1 MPSEPGNSPETAIT
15 PDDSLDLVNRLEQSC
30 VRVLAVDIGNTQT
43 VIGWFEDDVLRC
55 TARWGTVREDAD
67 DLMDRELSGFFDR
80 YNLNPGQ
87 LDAIG
92 IASVVP
98 PATPQL
104 VEALSRFTGLQPV
117 LTSART
123 SIIPIRVDVPE
134 KIGADRIA
142 NAVAAAR
149 LYPLPAIV
157 MDVGTATTV
166 SVIDATGSLVG
177 GSISLGLQNSARALH
192 QVTAQ
197 LPLSDLASPPAQ
209 IGRNTED
216 SIRSGLLNGTAAMLE
231 GLADRMSG
239 ELGRPATLILTGG
252 LSSRLIHHFRK
263 PVCHDPEL
271 LLKGLRLIALG
282 GQPPAIVRPLTGRR
296 LGIIGAGRLGVG
308 LGLYL
313 ASRGVALAGYASRS
327 FLSAEKAARLTGSK
341 AFRNLD
347 EVVAFSDMILIATP
361 DGEITAVARRLAG
374 RLVSGQW
381 LMHASGSLSADILR
395 DCLPD
400 KPEVGVLSLHP
411 MLAFASRDMM
421 PEAIE
426 TASISLEGDAA
437 VADEWAAAL
446 SDWNHPVIRLPAGQ
460 KPLYHLASVWASNL
474 TMAVIARSCAY
485 LETLGL
491 SHKDAEQAV
500 WPLIKASI
508 NNFHAHGLPGALTGP
523 VERNDVDTIRHHLAA
538 MPAEDRAL
546 YCQLSAILLEQA
558 RLRHH
563 NRNDQ
568 ELADLLKSGGPS

>member
-1 MPSEPGNSPETAIT
+1 
-15 PDDSLDLVNRLEQSC
+15 
-30 VRVLAVDIGNTQT
+30 
-43 VIGWFEDDVLRC
+43 
-55 TARWGTVREDAD
+55 
-67 DLMDRELSGFFDR
+67 
-80 YNLNPGQ
+80 
-87 LDAIG
+87 
-92 IASVVP
+92 
-98 PATPQL
+98 
-104 VEALSRFTGLQPV
+104 
-117 LTSART
+117 
-123 SIIPIRVDVPE
+123 
-134 KIGADRIA
+134 
-142 NAVAAAR
+142 
-149 LYPLPAIV
+149 
-157 MDVGTATTV
+157 
-166 SVIDATGSLVG
+166 
-177 GSISLGLQNSARALH
+177 
-192 QVTAQ
+192 
-197 LPLSDLASPPAQ
+197 
-209 IGRNTED
+209 
-216 SIRSGLLNGTAAMLE
+216 MLE

-460 KPLYHLASVWASNL
+460 KPLYHLA
-474 TMAVIARSCAY
+474 TC
-485 LETLGL
+485 
-491 SHKDAEQAV
+491 
-500 WPLIKASI
+500 
-508 NNFHAHGLPGALTGP
+508 PGHP
-523 VERNDVDTIRHHLAA
+523 I
-538 MPAEDRAL
+538 
-546 YCQLSAILLEQA
+546 
-558 RLRHH
+558 
-563 NRNDQ
+563 
-568 ELADLLKSGGPS
+568 